1 VEDVIADGEFLRL
14 PKVERYTHI
23 VNKINHMYQLNL
35 IMLKGNDLADRVY
48 ESLESIEPKTDKS
61 EPINFK
67 RDYQDIL
74 AKNLEEKKSKGNL
87 FKSNDS
93 CSSESNKEDK

>member
-1 VEDVIADGEFLRL
+1 MEDVIADGEFLRL
-14 PKVERYTHI
+14 PKVERYKHI

>member
-1 VEDVIADGEFLRL
+1 
-14 PKVERYTHI
+14 
-23 VNKINHMYQLNL
+23 
-35 IMLKGNDLADRVY
+35 MLKGNDLADRVY